1 MIIFL
6 FGFSV
11 WRRLFL
17 SSPISH
23 SITYYLNSEIAV
35 KCPFVL
41 GNIQC
46 NVQEIRVDVIY
57 MDLFHA
63 CIIYSQFLTYQFS
76 FKVQFKLLLSH
87 LGIFQ
92 LIGNGSLFLVHF
104 HILMSLPVS
113 SCEKVFLRLCFWVC
127 GSLFPQIRL
136 HKLKKL
142 FKKSENKNFDAFIT
156 INLSEFH

>member
-1 MIIFL
+1 MKKRKEKKNVPPLEEKERKERHFQIGVKRSRSIFDKTEHNNTKGKMIIFL

-41 GNIQC
+41 DNIQC

-63 CIIYSQFLTYQFS
+63 CIIYS
-76 FKVQFKLLLSH
+76 
-87 LGIFQ
+87 
-92 LIGNGSLFLVHF
+92 
-104 HILMSLPVS
+104 
-113 SCEKVFLRLCFWVC
+113 
-127 GSLFPQIRL
+127 
-136 HKLKKL
+136 
-142 FKKSENKNFDAFIT
+142 
-156 INLSEFH
+156 